1 MSKIL
6 EMRQKRADLWDKA
19 KAFLDEHEGENGLMS
34 AEESADGRVVFDPYA
49 PGKVPGWKLPEL
61 EAELVLCSHGHTDH
75 SWAEGVT
82 LSGRPFTGSVTQI
95 PSFHA
100 DRGGA
105 LRGENTISV
114 VEAEDLRIAH
124 MGDIGCMLTA
134 EQLSAL
140 GRVDLMMIPVG
151 GHYTVDARG
160 AREIVQ
166 AVKPGIV
173 IPMHFRGRGFGF
185 PVIGKVEPFLKFA
198 GNVKEIEGMSYTVDL
213 ADAPATI
220 VFSAR

>member
-1 MSKIL
+1 MKITWYGHACFAL
-6 EMRQKRADLWDKA
+6 
-19 KAFLDEHEGENGLMS
+19 
-34 AEESADGRVVFDPYA
+34 ESADGRVVFDPYA

-95 PSFHA
+95 PSFHD

-151 GHYTVDARG
+151 GHYTVDARE
-160 AREIVQ
+160 AWEIVQ